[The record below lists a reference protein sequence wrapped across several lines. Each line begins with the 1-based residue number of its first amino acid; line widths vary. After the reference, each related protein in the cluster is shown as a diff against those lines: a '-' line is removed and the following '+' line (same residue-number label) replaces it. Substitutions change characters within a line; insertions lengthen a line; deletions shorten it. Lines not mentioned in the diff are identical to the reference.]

1 MDIVISTVA
10 SVAATIITV
19 LGAIYYLDRKIDANR
34 RELTDLI
41 KGTRSELEGK
51 MEANRLGLEGK
62 MEANRLGLEDKIE
75 ATRLGLED
83 KMEANRREHSAE
95 IKEVRQASEAAHVAI
110 RADLTDIKVQLAAH
124 NERLKCIESHLQVNR
139 PED

>member
-1 MDIVISTVA
+1 MEIISSTVA

-34 RELTDLI
+34 RELA
-41 KGTRSELEGK
+41 G
-51 MEANRLGLEGK
+51 A
-62 MEANRLGLEDKIE
+62 IE
-75 ATRLGLED
+75 S
-83 KMEANRREHSAE
+83 NRREHSAE
-95 IKEVRQASEAAHVAI
+95 IKEVRAASEAAHVAI
-110 RADLTDIKVQLAAH
+110 RADLYDIKVQLAAH

>member
-1 MDIVISTVA
+1 MEIVFSTVA

-19 LGAIYYLDRKIDANR
+19 LGAVYYLDRKI
-34 RELTDLI
+34 
-41 KGTRSELEGK
+41 
-51 MEANRLGLEGK
+51 
-62 MEANRLGLEDKIE
+62 
-75 ATRLGLED
+75 
-83 KMEANRREHSAE
+83 EANRRENSAE
-95 IKEVRQASEAAHVAI
+95 IKEVRLASEAAHTAI

>member
-1 MDIVISTVA
+1 MEIVFSTVA

-19 LGAIYYLDRKIDANR
+19 LGAVYYLDRKIEANR
-34 RELTDLI
+34 RELTNQIETYRRELSGEI
-41 KGTRSELEGK
+41 AVNRS
-51 MEANRLGLEGK
+51 
-62 MEANRLGLEDKIE
+62 
-75 ATRLGLED
+75 
-83 KMEANRREHSAE
+83 EHSAE
-95 IKEVRQASEAAHVAI
+95 IKEVRLASEAAHMAI